1 MQDIER
7 KESMLR
13 QQKSDTTRSA
23 ANILTSRYQQQAQAQ
38 SSQPLQPQAVEAQT
52 PRYGMTPRD
61 GQRQAAN
68 LQQQHQQ
75 SAWRLQSQPQW
86 EQEHQQYI
94 QYQQVQQQQQQHQH
108 MMTKQQRLLENEQ
121 KIMRNLPNSN
131 SRSSSAASGA
141 IQSAIGMQCLP

>member
-13 QQKSDTTRSA
+13 QQKSEPTRSA
-23 ANILTSRYQQQAQAQ
+23 ANILTSRYQQQAPA
-38 SSQPLQPQAVEAQT
+38 QPLQPQQVDAQT

-108 MMTKQQRLLENEQ
+108 MMTKQQKLLENEQ
-121 KIMRNLPNSN
+121 RIMRNLPNSN

-141 IQSAIGMQCLP
+141 IHPAMGMQFVL